1 MESGLY
7 ITFFNRDEAHD
18 RELPPV
24 GPLDHVVLRHK
35 QLVAERSTVQQA
47 QELGVAIDRWLESE
61 LELQRATGEEPGG
74 TTRPDLRIAA
84 RDGVFVRFA
93 VFGETRER
101 DAVPEAGPFAVVV
114 VGPRTVEGDGQ
125 LLASRAASD
134 LAAWEL
140 TNGVGNAFAGLHK
153 PDVAFRATSGAYHTS
168 ITPAP
173 TARTPIIEPVRA
185 EPAFVPPPR
194 VEPAF
199 TPPPRAEPPVFTPPA
214 EREPLFE
221 PRGTEP
227 LFKPR
232 ETEPL
237 FKPRESEPLLRPREE
252 RHVYAPPPA
261 FTPPAKEESAL
272 TAQDV
277 ELIQR
282 IEKERAEDTLRA
294 RVQEEER
301 RRLGVNETTDDA
313 ASTWAMRYRPQTS
326 EGTAAADQ
334 GAPTGSLLWR
344 LRFVLIGILLVS
356 VGLYTFT
363 AIRSGSAAG
372 VNSVQGQQFQ
382 TVGVGN
388 KVSGTRWDW
397 VVNGVQ
403 RMAEAGVARPAG
415 VFYVVRVGATNKGTD
430 GAQLSPSEFTLI
442 DANGVEHAAASLG
455 SGVYQGQGNQGS
467 PNIWPQGFPV
477 GRSTTFNV
485 VFDIDPA
492 LGRGMKLGVTDLPR
506 TRLALD

>member
-7 ITFFNRDEAHD
+7 VTFFNRDEAHD

-84 RDGVFVRFA
+84 RDGVFIRFA
-93 VFGETRER
+93 VFGEARER
-101 DAVPEAGPFAVVV
+101 DVVPEAGPFAVVV

-140 TNGVGNAFAGLHK
+140 TNGVGNDFAGLHK
-153 PDVAFRATSGAYHTS
+153 PDVAFRATSGAYHES
-168 ITPAP
+168 IAPAP
-173 TARTPIIEPVRA
+173 AARTPIIEPPRA
-185 EPAFVPPPR
+185 APAFVPPPR

-199 TPPPRAEPPVFTPPA
+199 TPPPRVAPSVITPPV
-214 EREPLFE
+214 ER
-221 PRGTEP
+221 EP

-237 FKPRESEPLLRPREE
+237 FTPRETEPLFKPREE
-252 RHVYAPPPA
+252 RPAYTPPPPPA
-261 FTPPAKEESAL
+261 EDVSAL

-301 RRLGVNETTDDA
+301 RRLGVDETTDDA
-313 ASTWAMRYRPQTS
+313 ATTWAMRYRPQTS
-326 EGTAAADQ
+326 EGTATDDR
-334 GAPTGSLLWR
+334 GAPAGSLLWR

-363 AIRSGSAAG
+363 AIRSGTAAG
-372 VNSVQGQQFQ
+372 VNSVQQQQLQ
-382 TVGVGN
+382 TVGIGS
-388 KVSGTRWDW
+388 KVTGTRWEW

-403 RMAEAGVARPAG
+403 RVNEAGSARAAG
-415 VFYVVRVGATNKGTD
+415 VFFVVRVGATNKGTE
-430 GAQLSPSEFTLI
+430 GAQLSPSEFSLI
-442 DANGVEHAAASLG
+442 DANGVEHAAAGLS
-455 SGVYQGQGNQGS
+455 SGAYQSQTNPGS
-467 PNIWPQGFPV
+467 PNVWPQGFPI
-477 GRSTTFNV
+477 GRATTFNV

-492 LGRGMKLGVTDLPR
+492 LGRGMLLGVTDLPR
-506 TRLALD
+506 TRIRLD